1 MTLEIPMLTNFIEGL
16 KLFFASKRM
25 RWFSLI
31 FFIGAFIIT
40 IWENLGI
47 LVPILA
53 PLAFSGGVFPI
64 YFMLA
69 AFMSLLGLQRFV
81 ASDESYMKSFIYTLI
96 WGVISVFVLI
106 GMVWFTFGLFMI
118 VFVGVAF
125 LGWIIF
131 QSYFA
136 TRTSLGFAESFD
148 VGKRSLLIGFLYG
161 AIYIFNYIVI
171 VGAII
176 AGVVLFGFNL
186 VQFVLAILGGAL
198 AAGFN
203 FVNGLILLAERN
215 KSTASGVSILGLF
228 ISLYSGY
235 FIYNVLKG
243 FDPNLDLLSIAVS
256 VAFILYT
263 MSGIG
268 RSLSSRADLDT
279 RFKLSKE
286 LAATLTYFLA
296 SGFMFVDTVF
306 TLIVTNPNLQ
316 GIVSDVIKLFL
327 FPFIAF
333 VMVIRYLYMSRRAV
347 KDAEPIPEDQ
357 PVVEED
363 EPMLS
368 EEEPAELDEAVE
380 EEDVLLV
387 AEEEEGEDLQDEA
400 DEEEVLEEY
409 YVSAEEEP
417 DRDEYEE

>member
-1 MTLEIPMLTNFIEGL
+1 MEIPMLTNFIEGL

-25 RWFSLI
+25 RWFTLV
-31 FFIGAFIIT
+31 FFVGAVTIT
-40 IWENLGI
+40 IWENLGAMFDF
-47 LVPILA
+47 LR

-69 AFMSLLGLQRFV
+69 AFMSLLGLARFV
-81 ASDESYMKSFIYTLI
+81 ASDESYMTSFLYTLV
-96 WGVISVFVLI
+96 WGVISVLVLV
-106 GMVWFTFGLFMI
+106 GMVFFTFGLFMI

-136 TRTSLGFAESFD
+136 TRTSLGFAESVE
-148 VGKRSLLIGFLYG
+148 VGERSLLIGFLHG
-161 AIYIFNYIVI
+161 AIYIFNYVVI
-171 VGAII
+171 VGAIF
-176 AGVVLFGFNL
+176 AGIILFGFNL
-186 VQFVLAILGGAL
+186 VQFVLAVLGGAL

-243 FDPNLDLLSIAVS
+243 FDASLDLLSIGIS

-268 RSLSSRADLDT
+268 RSLASRADLDT

-286 LAATLTYFLA
+286 FAATLTYFLA
-296 SGFMFVDTVF
+296 TGFMFVDTVF
-306 TLIVTNPNLQ
+306 TLIVTSEELQ

-333 VMVIRYLYMSRRAV
+333 IMVLRYLYRSRKAV
-347 KDAEPIPEDQ
+347 EDAVQTPEDQ
-357 PVVEED
+357 PVIEED

-368 EEEPAELDEAVE
+368 EDEPVQIDEPVE
-380 EEDVLLV
+380 EEDVLLEP
-387 AEEEEGEDLQDEA
+387 EEDDIEPLDES
-400 DEEEVLEEY
+400 DEEEDFSDDEVT
-409 YVSAEEEP
+409 EEE
-417 DRDEYEE
+417 

>member
-1 MTLEIPMLTNFIEGL
+1 MLTNFIEGL

-25 RWFSLI
+25 RWFTLV
-31 FFIGAFIIT
+31 FFVGAVTIT
-40 IWENLGI
+40 IWENLGAMFDI
-47 LVPILA
+47 LR

-64 YFMLA
+64 YFMLV

-81 ASDESYMKSFIYTLI
+81 ASDESYMTSFLYTLV
-96 WGVISVFVLI
+96 WGVISVLVLV
-106 GMVWFTFGLFMI
+106 GMVVFTFGLFML

-125 LGWIIF
+125 FGWITF

-136 TRTSLGFAESFD
+136 TRTSLGFAESVD
-148 VGKRSLLIGFLYG
+148 VGERSLLFGFFYG

-176 AGVVLFGFNL
+176 VGVILFGFNL
-186 VQFVLAILGGAL
+186 VQFVLAVLGGAL

-243 FDPNLDLLSIAVS
+243 FDPNLDLLSIAIS

-268 RSLSSRADLDT
+268 RSLASRADLDT

-286 LAATLTYFLA
+286 FAATLTYFLA

-306 TLIVTNPNLQ
+306 TLIVTNTDLQ

-333 VMVIRYLYMSRRAV
+333 IMVLRYLYRSRKAI
-347 KDAEPIPEDQ
+347 KDVEPTPEDQ
-357 PVVEED
+357 PDIDED

-368 EEEPAELDEAVE
+368 EVEPAVIDEPVE

-387 AEEEEGEDLQDEA
+387 PEEEEAEDPQDVA
-400 DEEEVLEEY
+400 DDEEVLEEY
-409 YVSAEEEP
+409 YASAEEEP
-417 DRDEYEE
+417 DRDEYESE